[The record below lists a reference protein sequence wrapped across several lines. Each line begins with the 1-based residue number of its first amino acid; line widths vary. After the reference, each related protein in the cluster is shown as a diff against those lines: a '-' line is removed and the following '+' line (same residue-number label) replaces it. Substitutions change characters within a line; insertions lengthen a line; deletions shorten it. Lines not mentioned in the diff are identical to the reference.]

1 MTGFFSAL
9 LVNPFL
15 QYALIAGV
23 LASIACGIIG
33 TYVVTKRITFL
44 SGGISHTVLG
54 GVGIACY
61 LNKIYG
67 TNIPPLY
74 GAMVVG
80 LIAAIA
86 IGLINL
92 YSEHES
98 DTVIG
103 ALWSL
108 GMAVGVIFISMTP
121 GYNTDLMSYL
131 FGNIL
136 MVTKSDLYLM
146 ITLDLVIIFLGI
158 LFYNKFTAICFDEE
172 FSRVKGIKVTFYY
185 LLLLCLTA
193 LTIVALIQVVGLIL
207 VIALLIM
214 PAAIAKQY
222 VKKMWKMMLVAV
234 ILGILFTFSG
244 LLISYEPDLPSGAMI
259 ILVTSFFFIVSII
272 QKKYFN

>member
-222 VKKMWKMMLVAV
+222 VNKMWKMMLVAV

>member
-1 MTGFFSAL
+1 MISFFSAIL
-9 LVNPFL
+9 HNPFL
-15 QYALIAGV
+15 QYAIIAGV
-23 LASIACGIIG
+23 LASVACGIMG
-33 TYVVTKRITFL
+33 TYVVTKKITFL
-44 SGGISHTVLG
+44 SGGIAHTVLG
-54 GVGIACY
+54 GVGLACY

-74 GAMVVG
+74 GA
-80 LIAAIA
+80 LAIA
-86 IGLINL
+86 LVAALVIGLIDI
-92 YSEHES
+92 YSEYES
-98 DTVIG
+98 DTVIA

-136 MVTKSDLYLM
+136 MVSKADLYLM
-146 ITLDLVIIFLGI
+146 LVLDLIIIFLGLI
-158 LFYNKFTAICFDEE
+158 LYNKFAAICFDEE
-172 FSRVKGIKVTFYY
+172 FTRVKGIKTTFYY

-222 VKKMWKMMLVAV
+222 VNSMWKMMLLAI
-234 ILGILFTFSG
+234 ILGVVFTFLG
-244 LLISYEPDLPSGAMI
+244 LFLSYGPDLPSGAMI
-259 ILVTSFFFIVSII
+259 IMVSSFFFIASII
-272 QKKYFN
+272 HKKIF

>member
-74 GAMVVG
+74 GAMVIG

-222 VKKMWKMMLVAV
+222 VNKMWKMMLVAV
-234 ILGILFTFSG
+234 ILGIVFTFSG

-259 ILVTSFFFIVSII
+259 ILVTSFFFIISII
-272 QKKYFN
+272 QKKYFK

>member
-1 MTGFFSAL
+1 
-9 LVNPFL
+9 
-15 QYALIAGV
+15 
-23 LASIACGIIG
+23 
-33 TYVVTKRITFL
+33 
-44 SGGISHTVLG
+44 
-54 GVGIACY
+54 
-61 LNKIYG
+61 
-67 TNIPPLY
+67 
-74 GAMVVG
+74 MVVA
-80 LIAAIA
+80 LMAAVI

-92 YSEHES
+92 YSEHGS

-136 MVTKSDLYLM
+136 MVTKVDLYLM
-146 ITLDLVIIFLGI
+146 IILDVVIIFLGI
-158 LFYNKFTAICFDEE
+158 LFYNKFIAICFDEE
-172 FSRVKGIKVTFYY
+172 FARVKGMNVTFYY

-207 VIALLIM
+207 VIALLTM

-222 VKKMWKMMLVAV
+222 VNSMWKMMIVAV

-244 LLISYEPDLPSGAMI
+244 ILLSYEPDLPSGAMI
-259 ILVTSFFFIVSII
+259 ILVTSFFFIISTIH
-272 QKKYFN
+272 KKYFN

>member
-9 LVNPFL
+9 LINPFL

-33 TYVVTKRITFL
+33 TYVVTKKITFL
-44 SGGISHTVLG
+44 SGGIAHTVLG

-74 GAMVVG
+74 GAMVVA

-92 YSEHES
+92 YSEYES

-136 MVTKSDLYLM
+136 MVSKSDLYLM
-146 ITLDLVIIFLGI
+146 ITLDVVIIFLGL

-172 FSRVKGIKVTFYY
+172 FARVKGIRVTFYY

-222 VKKMWKMMLVAV
+222 VNNMWKMMLVAV

-244 LLISYEPDLPSGAMI
+244 LLISYEPNLPSGAMI
-259 ILVTSFFFIVSII
+259 ILVTSFFFIVSILH
-272 QKKYFN
+272 KKYFK